1 MIVRCD
7 LSGSTATLGTTFRVV
22 AALAP
27 RIESENP
34 AVHACAARV
43 RAGFCYFTAAH
54 RMRRERS
61 ASVKLIV
68 TLRDSSLGEK
78 ERQYALDR
86 ITHLQ
91 QYFERL
97 TSAEVI
103 LSVEATRKHRM
114 RAEFV
119 VHANRGAILVAQAE
133 DASMFAAIDHAHS
146 EMKREVLR
154 HKERLVDHHRAR
166 RAAAARRARGAA

>member
-1 MIVRCD
+1 M
-7 LSGSTATLGTTFRVV
+7 
-22 AALAP
+22 
-27 RIESENP
+27 
-34 AVHACAARV
+34 
-43 RAGFCYFTAAH
+43 
-54 RMRRERS
+54 
-61 ASVKLIV
+61 KLIV

-133 DASMFAAIDHAHS
+133 DASMFAAIDRAHS